1 MKKSIIILSILVLAG
16 MEIFAQSEP
25 ITLLF
30 GGDCTFATAFDKP
43 TGNDFARPF
52 KNIPWF
58 GKADISMVNFENCV
72 SLRGK
77 KVVKAYNFKMNPKY
91 LEVMR
96 LAGIDIVN
104 MANNHVIDYGLE
116 AFIDSQYYL
125 DSMKIKHS
133 GAGTNLDEARKPAI
147 IEVKGKKFGFL
158 GYYSGNPAGKNSYGT
173 APRNPEMI
181 KADIKNL
188 KENLKADYVIVN
200 YHWGEE
206 GSHFA
211 NSEQKSLAHLTID
224 AGADA
229 VIGTHP
235 HVLQAV
241 ETYKGRFICYSLGNF
256 IFGGNARKEHDTM
269 IFKLIV
275 KDGVLSSE
283 IIPIHVTNFAA
294 YDVDAKKRAKIL
306 EDIES
311 YGK

>member
-1 MKKSIIILSILVLAG
+1 MHRLSIDQQRTNFP
-16 MEIFAQSEP
+16 EHSK
-25 ITLLF
+25 
-30 GGDCTFATAFDKP
+30 TF
-43 TGNDFARPF
+43 
-52 KNIPWF
+52 PWF
-58 GKADISMVNFENCV
+58 AKADISMINLENPI

-77 KVVKAYNFKMNPKY
+77 KVEKTFNFKMNPKY

-96 LAGIDIVN
+96 LAGIDVVN
-104 MANNHVIDYGLE
+104 IANNHVIDYGLE
-116 AFIDSQYYL
+116 AFNDTKYYL
-125 DSMKIKHS
+125 DSMKIKYS
-133 GAGTNLDEARKPAI
+133 GAGNNLDEARKPAI

-173 APRNPEMI
+173 APRNPDYI
-181 KADIKNL
+181 KEDINNL
-188 KENLKADYVIVN
+188 KENLKVDYVIVN
-200 YHWGEE
+200 FHWGVE

-211 NSEQKSLAHLTID
+211 NTEQKSLAHLTID